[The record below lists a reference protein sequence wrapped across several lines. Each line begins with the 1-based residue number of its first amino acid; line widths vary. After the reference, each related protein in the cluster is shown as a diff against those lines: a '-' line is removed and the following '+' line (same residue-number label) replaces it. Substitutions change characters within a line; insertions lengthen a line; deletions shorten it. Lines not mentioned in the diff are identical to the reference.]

1 MSNDEAYSWKQEL
14 LDEGHMTVQELIN
27 KLEEVEDKSHP
38 IRVMM
43 QEKLGTPTDYVLSG
57 TEYEI
62 HHDLSLGYDTDED
75 GNITTLEDVTI
86 TIGYEFQEGD

>member
-1 MSNDEAYSWKQEL
+1 MSDDYIDLKQEL

-27 KLEEVEDKSHP
+27 KLEEVEDKSLP
-38 IRVMM
+38 IRVIL

-57 TEYEI
+57 DEYAI
-62 HHDLSLGYDTDED
+62 HHDLHLAYDTDEED
-75 GNITTLEDVTI
+75 NLTTLEDVAI